1 MIAINFFELIIQ
13 WMTSINCLR
22 STKKLLMDKTH
33 HFEKN
38 WTMRRYL
45 REMSLKSLW
54 IQGLHDLHDNL
65 DQLSW
70 RLLNARLHKRIR
82 TCLCSGDVDFGC
94 RSGRETQENNDP
106 RDLELEMDGQKFRMP
121 IGWSGLNGFSTVSWL
136 WEDGKSRAW
145 NFKNRLSRYREFN
158 AFSFPGWTQK
168 VSSSLDDVTSLTF
181 FGESFRGCLK
191 MLVFSAY
198 VLLMRNL
205 NSWWQQFR
213 RHGQNCDVND
223 REIQETQDRYFP
235 AIFFLV
241 PGMLQAIIFVR

>member
-1 MIAINFFELIIQ
+1 
-13 WMTSINCLR
+13 
-22 STKKLLMDKTH
+22 
-33 HFEKN
+33 
-38 WTMRRYL
+38 MRTYL
-45 REMSLKSLW
+45 KEMSLKSLW
-54 IQGLHDLHDNL
+54 IQGLHDLHDFHDNL

-70 RLLNARLHKRIR
+70 RLLIVRLHQRIR
-82 TCLCSGDVDFGC
+82 TCLCSGDVDFGG

-106 RDLELEMDGQKFRMP
+106 RDLEMDMDGQKNRDADWLKWVTTDFPRF
-121 IGWSGLNGFSTVSWL
+121 LL

-145 NFKNRLSRYREFN
+145 NFKNRLSRYREFKP
-158 AFSFPGWTQK
+158 FSFPGWTQK

-181 FGESFRGCLK
+181 LCKSFRGCLK
-191 MLVFSAY
+191 MLVFLAY

-205 NSWWQQFR
+205 NSCWQQFR

-241 PGMLQAIIFVR
+241 PGMLHAIIFVR